1 MEVICLET
9 EAFYSLVE
17 EVVKRIKEIENIEK
31 DKWIQTEEVI
41 ELLGIK
47 SKTIL
52 QKLMDEVSIRFSQ
65 PQKRIT
71 LYDRDSVM
79 EYLDK
84 HAKDIF

>member
-17 EVVKRIKEIENIEK
+17 EVVKRIKDQENIEK
-31 DKWIQTEEVI
+31 DKWIQTEEVM

-47 SKTIL
+47 SKTTL
-52 QKLMDEVSIRFSQ
+52 QKMRDEGSIRFSQ
-65 PQKRIT
+65 PQKRII

-84 HAKDIF
+84 HAKDVF

>member
-17 EVVKRIKEIENIEK
+17 EVVKRIKDNENIEQ
-31 DKWIQTEEVI
+31 DKWIQTEEVM

-47 SKTIL
+47 SKTTL
-52 QKLMDEVSIRFSQ
+52 QKMRDEGNIRFSQ
-65 PQKRIT
+65 PQKKII

-84 HAKDIF
+84 HAQDIF